1 MNFMPKV
8 PGAMPVSY
16 GEGYGDWQQYAGFNK
31 NNPFGSLPDLQPV
44 APSAST
50 PEPYKPDVEMP
61 KMDYAIKPPTS
72 PYGAFST
79 GFSTPS
85 ISTQF
90 PSLADQARKHFGE

>member
-8 PGAMPVSY
+8 PGSMPVSY
-16 GEGYGDWQQYAGFNK
+16 GEGYGDWQQYAGFGK
-31 NNPFGSLPDLQPV
+31 DNPFGSLPLSQPIAPNV
-44 APSAST
+44 AS
-50 PEPYKPDVEMP
+50 EPYKPDVEMP

-85 ISTQF
+85 LSAQG